1 MYDCLSENVIYNY
14 DVPYCQKKKTKTKSK
29 EMKFLKNIEVAWIR
43 NLYFHGIFIFIDE
56 YYAQLY
62 YVINDCYYTVVKYEM
77 CHYSFTEI

>member
-1 MYDCLSENVIYNY
+1 
-14 DVPYCQKKKTKTKSK
+14 
-29 EMKFLKNIEVAWIR
+29 MKFLKNIEVAWIR